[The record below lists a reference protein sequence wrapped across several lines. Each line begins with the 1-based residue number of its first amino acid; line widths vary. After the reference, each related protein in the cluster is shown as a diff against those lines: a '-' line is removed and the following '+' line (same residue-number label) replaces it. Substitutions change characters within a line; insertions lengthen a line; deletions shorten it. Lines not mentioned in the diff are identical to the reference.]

1 MAGNMSQVAQHLT
14 QESSAVRM
22 RPIRMSVRDAL
33 VAAAQEL
40 IALEGDEVPV
50 QRICDRAG
58 VAAGSLYTHFANR
71 DELVEVAA
79 ETAMATFE
87 DDLLARTVD
96 IVDPIDVFCMRMR
109 LYGLMPDTHPL
120 VARLV
125 FRPTSPALAWPHG
138 YPAAARD
145 DVEAILATGRARCD
159 DIDLLLLAAF
169 AAFERLIAV
178 RLLDPGIG
186 PARVDELAAF
196 VLIWLGIPKRQ
207 AHARASR
214 ALPLAAGQGRPGD
227 LGRS

>member
-1 MAGNMSQVAQHLT
+1 MFDPATTEPKGINVAGPTTREHPPYNPAWEAKYQKTLDYH
-14 QESSAVRM
+14 
-22 RPIRMSVRDAL
+22 
-33 VAAAQEL
+33 
-40 IALEGDEVPV
+40 
-50 QRICDRAG
+50 
-58 VAAGSLYTHFANR
+58 
-71 DELVEVAA
+71 
-79 ETAMATFE
+79 
-87 DDLLARTVD
+87 RTVD

-186 PARVDELAAF
+186 PDRVDELAAF

>member
-1 MAGNMSQVAQHLT
+1 
-14 QESSAVRM
+14 
-22 RPIRMSVRDAL
+22 MSVRDAL

-138 YPAAARD
+138 Y
-145 DVEAILATGRARCD
+145 LATGRARCD

-186 PARVDELAAF
+186 PDRVDELAAF